1 MGNDNG
7 LVHCVLE
14 GVDDLDDKALLKHL
28 KGVAKVHTR
37 NALMNLYE
45 NLLEIKSKSS
55 ARDPLYKE
63 LIKCLLRNSVYSPQ
77 SMNLDKNI
85 GEIMT
90 WANCQEVLKNAGI
103 DPEDGDHDIRLAGY
117 IRNLA
122 RRLSPSGIKRSNNKV
137 TPAIKFYDEYRIVF
151 EPHDPFNLKNVTER
165 VQKEMSSN
173 QSETAHASECPEH
186 ISFNTNVLMVDARS
200 GSSEEGRD
208 IRVYKLGQARSCTGG
223 LSCTC
228 RDSVHILVKEVC
240 ECPYTDENLIEDT
253 DLHDA
258 LESGPLSVSP
268 PEFFQKDTYTQK
280 KEYKEAERLEQL
292 SEWVKQKKTEVN
304 WTRDDE
310 VFVCPRPKNKQTGDL
325 ESQLGNW
332 LNSKSCEAKDKKKRE
347 NQRLKAINLLN
358 GSVAE
363 ILGYKENWF
372 CEPPVRRGNTKYAL
386 SDATNTGSGKRS
398 KRAEK
403 ITDLAEPSKHMG
415 PGVRSKR
422 ARQVKPNRNPLYA
435 Y

>member
-1 MGNDNG
+1 MDRETTRKILGK
-7 LVHCVLE
+7 
-14 GVDDLDDKALLKHL
+14 VDDT
-28 KGVAKVHTR
+28 VVER
-37 NALMNLYE
+37 
-45 NLLEIKSKSS
+45 
-55 ARDPLYKE
+55 
-63 LIKCLLRNSVYSPQ
+63 
-77 SMNLDKNI
+77 
-85 GEIMT
+85 
-90 WANCQEVLKNAGI
+90 
-103 DPEDGDHDIRLAGY
+103 
-117 IRNLA
+117 
-122 RRLSPSGIKRSNNKV
+122 KR
-137 TPAIKFYDEYRIVF
+137 
-151 EPHDPFNLKNVTER
+151 
-165 VQKEMSSN
+165 
-173 QSETAHASECPEH
+173 
-186 ISFNTNVLMVDARS
+186 
-200 GSSEEGRD
+200 
-208 IRVYKLGQARSCTGG
+208 
-223 LSCTC
+223 
-228 RDSVHILVKEVC
+228 
-240 ECPYTDENLIEDT
+240 
-253 DLHDA
+253 
-258 LESGPLSVSP
+258 
-268 PEFFQKDTYTQK
+268 
-280 KEYKEAERLEQL
+280 YKEAERLEQL

-372 CEPPVRRGNTKYAL
+372 CEPPVRRRNTKYAL
-386 SDATNTGSGKRS
+386 SDATNIGSGKRS